1 MRNVNVFF
9 SAVTATIRG
18 KVFFGNL
25 FQEWEP
31 KLRDLDWLKNSHYQS
46 YLILNLCRILY
57 TVLHGEAGSKKIS
70 ATWAKRNFA
79 DWSEIIDA
87 AQKWQYGQTMNR
99 EEEAIQ
105 FLSFAIQKVKETGV
119 V

>member
-31 KLRDLDWLKNSHYQS
+31 KLRDLDWLKNSHYQ
-46 YLILNLCRILY
+46 
-57 TVLHGEAGSKKIS
+57 
-70 ATWAKRNFA
+70 
-79 DWSEIIDA
+79 
-87 AQKWQYGQTMNR
+87 WQYGQSMNR

-105 FLSFAIQKVKETGV
+105 FLSFSIQKVKETGGV
-119 V
+119 